1 VIKEMNERWIT
12 AMMWLSMMLLSTF
25 LGIYLYKAYKT
36 EQENLRKEVG
46 YLFVNAVN
54 NIEGGLIN
62 DLIFKKDNFT
72 KKINLTS
79 KLRSDS
85 IRVMVIGTHDN
96 KEELLQNPPF
106 HSGPLPPLKTY
117 PREDNVFIQRQIS
130 DDQRSLQHTEGMIS
144 LIFRTETDSMGPDS
158 IHHHWTV
165 LTKLTDSLKER
176 FDVNLKKAGIPVTYT
191 LSQYKDTTRNTM
203 SESPNLAGTYHDLAS
218 GEKYDV
224 HLTSSH
230 WYIFKKLW
238 PEIVLAIL
246 VLTCL
251 GLAFYSMFITIRREK
266 NLLDAKSDFIQNMTH
281 ELKTPISTVRV
292 ALEALYEFDG
302 INDIKKRDDY
312 LRISQNE
319 LDRLSL
325 LVDRVLSM
333 SKIDKA
339 LPAAQKEIINMT
351 ELVSHITDT
360 LKVQAE
366 KQNTR
371 IIIHQSDPTISIY
384 ADPQWVSG
392 IVYNLLDNA
401 IKYSNKDEPSIE
413 IFIHKKN
420 EQIELKVQ
428 DNGPGIGRDHQ
439 TKIFEKFYRIPQ
451 GNIHTVKGHG
461 LGLAFVWRIVKEM
474 GGKISI
480 DSELGKGSVFNVT
493 LPA

>member
-1 VIKEMNERWIT
+1 MLKRMNEQWIT
-12 AMMWLSMMLLSTF
+12 AMMWISMLLLTTF
-25 LGIYLYKAYKT
+25 LGLYLFKSYKS
-36 EQENLRKEVG
+36 EQENLKKEVG

-62 DLIFKKDNFT
+62 DLIFKKDTFS
-72 KKINLTS
+72 KKINFTRTS
-79 KLRSDS
+79 ESDS
-85 IRVMVIGTHDN
+85 VKIMVIGTHDN
-96 KEELLQNPPF
+96 KEELVPNPTFMP
-106 HSGPLPPLKTY
+106 GPHRPPAGMSSEK
-117 PREDNVFIQRQIS
+117 NVFIRRKIS
-130 DDQRSLQHTEGMIS
+130 DDQRSLQHAEGVIS
-144 LIFRTETDSMGPDS
+144 LIFRTESDS
-158 IHHHWTV
+158 IGSDSVHHHWTV
-165 LTKLTDSLKER
+165 LTNLTDSLKEK
-176 FDVNLKKAGIPVTYT
+176 FDVNLKKAGLPVTYT
-191 LSQYKDTTRNTM
+191 INQYKDTIRTRSDEPTNA
-203 SESPNLAGTYHDLAS
+203 AGTYYDLAS

-230 WYIFKKLW
+230 WYIFQKLL
-238 PEIVLAIL
+238 PEIVLALL

-251 GLAFYSMFITIRREK
+251 GLAFYSMFTTIRREK

-302 INDIKKRDDY
+302 MNDIKKRDDY

-371 IIIHQSDPTISIY
+371 IIIHQSDPNISIY
-384 ADPQWVSG
+384 ADPHWVSG

-493 LPA
+493 LPS